1 MNLAVMLRSN
11 APKVPALALLAAL
24 AAPLSAPPAVR
35 AQSGQVPTP
44 GPQQSLPGARAQ
56 GGGVI
61 DRVLVRVGDRAILYS
76 DFEAQLQDRLN
87 AVAAQ
92 VPQAQLDAQMPML
105 RMELMRGLVEEA
117 MLEMR
122 AEELGIEASPNDV
135 DRAIA
140 NIREQNGLQDDTQ
153 WEQALQQSGLTE
165 AQLREQAAGSIV
177 QQRMMQQE
185 IMRRVFVS
193 QREVAN
199 YYEEHKSDFTEPE
212 QVLYQQIIFVYQG
225 ADRAPVRERA
235 ENALTE
241 LRAGISLSAVGN
253 KYAQAGDLV
262 QGADEATWI
271 SPEDIQ
277 PEVRAAIE
285 TLTPLSYSD
294 LIEGRYGYHIIQLMD
309 RREGQTRSLEE
320 VAGEIHQL
328 LENRKIG
335 EQLGEYTKEL
345 MQDVSLEVYAEE
357 FKDLPNAWAEESQGA
372 PAGTPRQRQ

>member
-1 MNLAVMLRSN
+1 MKLAVMLRSTT
-11 APKVPALALLAAL
+11 PKVSALALVAVL
-24 AAPLSAPPAVR
+24 AAPLLAPSTAA
-35 AQSGQVPTP
+35 AQAGQVRVP
-44 GPQQSLPGARAQ
+44 GRQQSLPVASAQ

-92 VPQAQLDAQMPML
+92 IPQAQLDAQMPTL

-140 NIREQNGLQDDTQ
+140 NIRETNGLQDDTQ
-153 WEQALQQSGLTE
+153 WEQALAQSGLTE

-177 QQRMMQQE
+177 QTKMMQQE

-193 QREVAN
+193 RREITS
-199 YYEEHKSDFTEPE
+199 YYEEHQADFTEPE
-212 QVLYQQIIFVYQG
+212 QVLYQQIVFVYQG

-253 KYAQAGDLV
+253 KYAQEGDLV
-262 QGADEATWI
+262 QGADQASWI
-271 SPEDIQ
+271 SPDDIQ
-277 PEVRAAIE
+277 PEVREAIE

-309 RREGQTRSLEE
+309 RREGKTLPLEE
-320 VAGEIHQL
+320 VAGEIHDL

-357 FKDLPNAWAEESQGA
+357 FKDLPNAWAEENQGA
-372 PAGTPRQRQ
+372 PAGTPRQRR

>member
-1 MNLAVMLRSN
+1 MKLAAMPRSN
-11 APKVPALALLAAL
+11 TPRVPALALLAAL
-24 AAPLSAPPAVR
+24 AAPLLAPQAAGAQAGQAPA
-35 AQSGQVPTP
+35 P
-44 GPQQSLPGARAQ
+44 GGQQSLPGAPAQ
-56 GGGVI
+56 GGVI

-76 DFEAQLQDRLN
+76 DFETQLQDRLN

-92 VPQAQLDAQMPML
+92 IPQAQIDAQLPML

-140 NIREQNGLQDDTQ
+140 NIRESNGLQDDTQ
-153 WEQALQQSGLTE
+153 WEQALAQSGLTE
-165 AQLREQAAGSIV
+165 AQLREQAAGGIV

-193 QREVAN
+193 TREIAN
-199 YYEEHKSDFTEPE
+199 YYEEHQSDFTEPE

-225 ADRAPVRERA
+225 ADRAPVHERA

-253 KYAQAGDLV
+253 KYAQQGDLV

-277 PEVRAAIE
+277 PEVRDAIE

-309 RREGQTRSLEE
+309 RREGKTLSLEQVSGQIRSL
-320 VAGEIHQL
+320 L
-328 LENRKIG
+328 TDRKIG

-357 FKDLPNAWAEESQGA
+357 FKDLPNAWAEENQGA
-372 PAGTPRQRQ
+372 PTGTPRQRQ

>member
-1 MNLAVMLRSN
+1 
-11 APKVPALALLAAL
+11 VPLTALVAACAALLLAPSTGAAQQ
-24 AAPLSAPPAVR
+24 AGVGSAPGR
-35 AQSGQVPTP
+35 
-44 GPQQSLPGARAQ
+44 QQLPGARPQ
-56 GGGVI
+56 GNDGGVI

-92 VPQAQLDAQMPML
+92 IPQAQIDAQLPML

-140 NIREQNGLQDDTQ
+140 NIRESNGLQDDTQ
-153 WEQALQQSGLTE
+153 WEQALAQSGLTE

-193 QREVAN
+193 TREIAN
-199 YYEEHKSDFTEPE
+199 YYEEHQADFSEPE

-253 KYAQAGDLV
+253 KYAQQGDLV

-277 PEVRAAIE
+277 PEVRAAVE

-309 RREGQTRSLEE
+309 RREGKTRSLEE
-320 VAGEIHQL
+320 VSGEIRAL
-328 LENRKIG
+328 LTDRKIG
-335 EQLGEYTKEL
+335 EELGQYTKEL
-345 MQDVSLEVYAEE
+345 MQDVSLEVYADE
-357 FKDLPNAWAEESQGA
+357 FKDLPDAWAEENQGA